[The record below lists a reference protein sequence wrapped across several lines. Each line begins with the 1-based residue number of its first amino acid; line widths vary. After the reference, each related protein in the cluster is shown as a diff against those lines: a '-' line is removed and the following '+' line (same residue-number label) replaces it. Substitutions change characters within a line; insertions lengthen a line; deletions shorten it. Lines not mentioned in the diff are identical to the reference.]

1 MANPNWTKGI
11 SGNPNGRPK
20 KSVEEK
26 YRTILVSKVSSEDWA
41 RIVAVAIQQAQDGDD
56 RARKWLSDNLIGLPV
71 QRQEVAATV
80 ETKDLSQL
88 SDDELRR
95 IAEGKRTT

>member
-26 YRTILVSKVSSEDWA
+26 YRA